1 MFKGFTT
8 ETQDFFWALA
18 FNNERSWFQAH
29 KEEFETCVK
38 TPFHA
43 LAKEILEG
51 IAEMRK
57 DIDWQVHITRIYRD
71 ARRLYGHGPFRDYL
85 WFSLHDA
92 KLERWAGKP
101 SFWFELGADDWSYG
115 LGCWDSGAS
124 MMRKL
129 RARINADPAPLRD
142 LSAKLAAQNE
152 FVLSGRRYKKLP
164 AGLQHPDLADW
175 YGLRSLSISHEQAVG
190 PVITNESFGR
200 RIAEGILFLLP
211 FYDYLYPIGQD
222 PDPAVDSEE

>member
-71 ARRLYGHGPFRDYL
+71 ARRLFGRGPYKDHL
-85 WFSLHDA
+85 WFSIKASGTDHVTA
-92 KLERWAGKP
+92 P
-101 SFWFELGADDWSYG
+101 SFWFTIGREGYGFGMGVFQPTAADRERYRAAIDAEPALFERYAREFEQQELFKMRGESYARAKG
-115 LGCWDSGAS
+115 DYEEPLKSWYNIKSFAMACDSPYGSELYDAS
-124 MMRKL
+124 LKDMILEGYKTLMPYFDLFRK
-129 RARINADPAPLRD
+129 
-142 LSAKLAAQNE
+142 
-152 FVLSGRRYKKLP
+152 
-164 AGLQHPDLADW
+164 H
-175 YGLRSLSISHEQAVG
+175 
-190 PVITNESFGR
+190 ITGV
-200 RIAEGILFLLP
+200 AEAI
-211 FYDYLYPIGQD
+211 
-222 PDPAVDSEE
+222 ER